1 MKPVATPTSILELVR
16 PPSDTVPEHM
26 VADWKTQFEQAEKV
40 YKTLGRAKYK
50 VELLFWHKHA
60 MHTTATVGLLTFW
73 ENASK
78 LNGGAD
84 SKLYVCDTVDRD
96 SRKVGCKRIIPDT
109 AQGYG
114 IVVCPH
120 CTTSWNTS
128 EMVGELIYKKTI
140 QGWADLIV
148 GWMQKLELSV
158 DLVMKY
164 NRDDIRVVTAV
175 EQEKQHMGD
184 KLGLARSGARRTTVT
199 YTLANIIKD
208 TSAGAD
214 LRSRVLAFLKA

>member
-1 MKPVATPTSILELVR
+1 VKPSATPTSILELVR

-26 VADWKTQFEQAEKV
+26 VADWKTQFESAEKM
-40 YKTLGRAKYK
+40 YKEIGRAKYK
-50 VELLFWHKHA
+50 VELLFWHKHVVNTK
-60 MHTTATVGLLTFW
+60 MSVGLVTFW

-84 SKLYVCDTVDRD
+84 SKLYVCDTVDNS
-96 SRKVGCKRIIPDT
+96 SRKQGCKKIIPDSS
-109 AQGYG
+109 QGYG

-120 CTTSWNTS
+120 CSMSWNTS
-128 EMVGELIYKKTI
+128 EIVGEVIYKQTM
-140 QGWADLIV
+140 QGWSDLLIR
-148 GWMQKLELSV
+148 WMQKLELSV

-164 NRDDIRVVTAV
+164 NRDDIRVVSAV